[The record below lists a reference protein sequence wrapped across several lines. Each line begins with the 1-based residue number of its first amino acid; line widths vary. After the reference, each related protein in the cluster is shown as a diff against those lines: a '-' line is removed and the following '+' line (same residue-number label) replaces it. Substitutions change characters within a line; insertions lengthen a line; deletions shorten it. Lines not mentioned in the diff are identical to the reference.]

1 MSVNN
6 DVEKR
11 ELSCTISGM
20 AIDIVTVENDM
31 EFPQKI
37 KKKKTI
43 IGHSN
48 FIPGIFPKKTKTL
61 IWKYI
66 YLYVHHSI
74 IYKSKDMKTTQVSIN
89 R

>member
-11 ELSCTISGM
+11 ELSCTISGV

-37 KKKKTI
+37 KNLIQTI
-43 IGHSN
+43 
-48 FIPGIFPKKTKTL
+48 L
-61 IWKYI
+61 I
-66 YLYVHHSI
+66 
-74 IYKSKDMKTTQVSIN
+74 
-89 R
+89 